1 MIKLGEFQKSVT
13 DCSLCDFA
21 SRSQVSNPCCGH
33 VRSWW
38 GLWTYVDTVP
48 SREHFFVS
56 FDIHL
61 IHFAKSEVY
70 NLLLC
75 IHIYIYMCLRPKM
88 GLQTYWPTLH
98 ITYAYTERRRTTW
111 RSILKKHNDQFDHR
125 YLTFYAIKNLSRL
138 SIYLS
143 YIDILSYII
152 IFYHI
157 IYIYYLY
164 IVICLWWMFLNMSF
178 FRIFLNQSLGS
189 LHLDTGWAEGL
200 EGEDELKAPF
210 LWAMSP
216 W

>member
-157 IYIYYLY
+157 LSYYIYIIY
-164 IVICLWWMFLNMSF
+164 ILSYVYDGCS
-178 FRIFLNQSLGS
+178 
-189 LHLDTGWAEGL
+189 
-200 EGEDELKAPF
+200 
-210 LWAMSP
+210 
-216 W
+216 

>member
-1 MIKLGEFQKSVT
+1 MY
-13 DCSLCDFA
+13 
-21 SRSQVSNPCCGH
+21 
-33 VRSWW
+33 
-38 GLWTYVDTVP
+38 TY
-48 SREHFFVS
+48 
-56 FDIHL
+56 
-61 IHFAKSEVY
+61 
-70 NLLLC
+70 
-75 IHIYIYMCLRPKM
+75 IYIYMCLRPKM

-98 ITYAYTERRRTTW
+98 ITYAYTERRRTTR

-143 YIDILSYII
+143 YIDNILSYII

-157 IYIYYLY
+157 LSYYIYNYIYYLY
-164 IVICLWWMFLNMSF
+164 IIICLWWMFLNMSF